1 MIVSIGLGEDGVNVC
16 LDDECD
22 VYSPIRLVEM
32 CNVARKT
39 FAEVYIDTLVASEPE
54 TGPQEVDGAVE

>member
-1 MIVSIGLGEDGVNVC
+1 MIVSIGLGDTGVNVC

-32 CNVARKT
+32 CNVARSL
-39 FAEVYIDTLVASEPE
+39 FAGAYVDTLTAV
-54 TGPQEVDGAVE
+54 TVDDGVVEAEGE